1 LHKNILMTKNNSLP
15 LISVVLATY
24 NGELFIGKQLDSI
37 LAQTYSN
44 IEVIIVDDGSSD
56 NTLAILQSYATQ
68 YASIHLYFNEE
79 NLGYVKNFEKG
90 MLLAKGDFIAPS
102 DQDDIWLPE
111 KLTTLY
117 TQIESHEIIYSNS
130 ELIDAQGKLLGKR
143 MSDLRR
149 QRGYDDCLMYSIG
162 SWAPGHA
169 MLIRK
174 TLVVRA
180 APFPTVMSHDLW
192 LGFVATCKGAIKYID
207 TPLVYYRQHAAN
219 VFGAIKVAE
228 TIKKKKSSKAD
239 ELTEIR
245 LRMNLMYEKC
255 PNDHMPNKKVF
266 YQLTQSYQSFSL
278 NNNFR
283 RMFIF
288 FKYRDK
294 ILAYK
299 NKSALGRWLFCFKM
313 FFKIK

>member
-1 LHKNILMTKNNSLP
+1 MTNNNTLP

-24 NGELFIGKQLDSI
+24 NGEQFIEKQLDSI

-44 IEVIIVDDGSSD
+44 IEIIIVDDCSSD
-56 NTLAILQSYATQ
+56 NTQAIVHK
-68 YASIHLYFNEE
+68 YASQNNCIYLYPNEQ
-79 NLGYVKNFEKG
+79 NIGYVKNFEKG

-102 DQDDIWLPE
+102 DQDDIWHLE

-117 TQIESHEIIYSNS
+117 NQIESHEIIYSNS
-130 ELIDAQGKLLGKR
+130 ELIDAEGELLDKK

-149 QRGYDDCLMYSIG
+149 QRGYDDCLMYAIG

-174 TLVVRA
+174 ALVVRA
-180 APFPTVMSHDLW
+180 APFPVVMSHDLW
-192 LGFVATCKGAIKYID
+192 LGFVATCKGAIKYLD

-219 VFGAIKVAE
+219 VFGAVKVAE
-228 TIKKKKSSKAD
+228 SIKKKKISKAD
-239 ELTEIR
+239 ELAKIR
-245 LRMNLMYEKC
+245 LRMSLMYEKC
-255 PNDHMPNKKVF
+255 PNNHIPNKKVL
-266 YQLTQSYQSFSL
+266 YQLNQSYQSFSL
-278 NNNFR
+278 RNNFR

-299 NKSALGRWLFCFKM
+299 NKSSFGRWLFCFKI
-313 FFKIK
+313 FIKIK

>member
-1 LHKNILMTKNNSLP
+1 MRKNILMSKENSFP
-15 LISVVLATY
+15 IISVVIATY
-24 NGELFIGKQLDSI
+24 NGALFIAQQLDSI
-37 LAQTYSN
+37 LAQSYPN
-44 IEVIIVDDGSSD
+44 IEIIIVDDCSTD
-56 NTLAILQSYATQ
+56 NTVVILKNYA
-68 YASIHLYFNEE
+68 ARFANIHVYINDH

-102 DQDDIWLPE
+102 DQDDIWHLE
-111 KLTTLY
+111 KLITLY
-117 TQIESHEIIYSNS
+117 SQIEGHEIVYSNS
-130 ELIDAQGKLLGKR
+130 ELMDAQGKLLGKR

-149 QRGYDDCLMYSIG
+149 QRGYDDCLMYAIG

-174 TLVVRA
+174 TLVIRA

-192 LGFVATCKGAIKYID
+192 LGFVATCKGAIKYLD

-219 VFGAIKVAE
+219 VFGAIKVAD
-228 TIKKKKSSKAD
+228 TIKKKKASKAD
-239 ELTEIR
+239 ELTKIR

-255 PNDHMPNKKVF
+255 PDSLMPNKQVL
-266 YQLTQSYQSFSL
+266 YQLNQSYQSFSL
-278 NNNFR
+278 ANNIC
-283 RMFIF
+283 RMMIF

-299 NKSALGRWLFCFKM
+299 NKSAFGRWLFCFKI